1 MNVDQPSTA
10 PADPFICIG
19 VPTFK
24 RPKGLRELLQS
35 LAVQQTQLRL
45 MILVADNEGEGGAG
59 MACVQD
65 LAAAYP
71 YPIKALPVPER
82 GISQVRN
89 ALLHE
94 AFHRQSADY
103 LAMIDDD
110 ETAEPT
116 WIQAL
121 YDAAKRYGATVTG
134 GKVNPQFSSP
144 PPAWTEGINLFYRAQ
159 TTLEGRVNLIEG
171 TTAVLIEAAGWRQS
185 GAQRFDP
192 RYALTGGE
200 DKEFFTRMKKAG
212 AQFAY
217 AGRALSYERFDT
229 SRLSWKWATQRSRR
243 TGQCDMRI
251 HRLHSGWLKSLIEL
265 LKAIMLMGALPVLW
279 VIFPPRRAFY
289 ALKIQRQIG
298 KFEAWMGRSISEYAT
313 IHGQ

>member
-1 MNVDQPSTA
+1 
-10 PADPFICIG
+10 

-89 ALLHE
+89 ALLNE
-94 AFHRQSADY
+94 AFHHQSADY

-159 TTLEGRVNLIEG
+159 TTPEGRVSLIEG

-192 RYALTGGE
+192 RYALTGGG
-200 DKEFFTRMKKAG
+200 DKEFFTRLKMAG
-212 AQFAY
+212 AQFAFTHH
-217 AGRALSYERFDT
+217 AQSHERLET
-229 SRLSWKWATQRSRR
+229 NRVNWKWATQRSRR
-243 TGQCDMRI
+243 IGQGDMRI
-251 HRLHSGWLKSLIEL
+251 HRMHSGWPKALIEL
-265 LKAIMLMGALPVLW
+265 LKALILMGLLPLFW
-279 VIFPPRRAFY
+279 VVFHRKRAFY

-298 KFEAWMGRSISEYAT
+298 KLEAWMGRFISEYAT
-313 IHGQ
+313 THGQ